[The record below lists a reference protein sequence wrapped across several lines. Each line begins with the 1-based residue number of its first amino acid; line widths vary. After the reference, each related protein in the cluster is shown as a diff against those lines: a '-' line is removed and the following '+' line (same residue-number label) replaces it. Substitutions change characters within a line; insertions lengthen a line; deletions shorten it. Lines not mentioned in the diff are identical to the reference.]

1 MAVCRFE
8 VGSPRMDGG
17 ERISAGKL
25 DGMQDTQT
33 LTYGRPDPS
42 RHTTQ
47 SSPAPGNTPPVR
59 WTPAISVI
67 MPTIFWS
74 GTFERCAR
82 RLLSLLD
89 GAAPNAEV
97 VFVFDGEA
105 PPAPDWLDHP
115 AVRIVTTGT
124 RSGPAIARNL
134 AAESARGELLFFVDA
149 DVEIAAD
156 AIERVQ
162 AAFAADPEL
171 IGLFGTYDD
180 EPAAEG
186 TASAF
191 RNLLHHHTHVSH
203 PGRAGTFWSGCG
215 AMRKTA
221 FLDIGG
227 FDETYAYPSVEDI
240 ELGMRVVANGGKI
253 LLAPDVRCKH
263 LKRWTLA
270 SMVFTDI
277 VHRAAP
283 WTHLI
288 MNSHELPVSLNLDW
302 RGRFSGICSVL
313 LAVCLAASAFLP
325 MTLWGA
331 LACGLVVVA
340 MNGDFYR
347 LCLRKGGIVFAVS
360 SVALHW
366 LYFVYSSLTFGFVV
380 LYELCARPHRSAAAD
395 SRGLQPTAAMMLT
408 AEASRLPPLGR

>member
-1 MAVCRFE
+1 
-8 VGSPRMDGG
+8 
-17 ERISAGKL
+17 
-25 DGMQDTQT
+25 MQDPQT
-33 LTYGRPDPS
+33 LTFGQPAPS
-42 RHTTQ
+42 RRTVP
-47 SSPAPGNTPPVR
+47 SSPATRNTS
-59 WTPAISVI
+59 PAGRPTDISVI

-89 GAAPNAEV
+89 DTTSNVEV
-97 VFVFDGEA
+97 VFVFDGVA

-115 AVRIVTTGT
+115 AVRIVTTGN
-124 RSGPAIARNL
+124 RSGPAIARNM

-149 DVEIAAD
+149 DVELAAD

-162 AAFAADPEL
+162 ATFAADPEL
-171 IGLFGTYDD
+171 IGLFGAYDD
-180 EPAAEG
+180 EPAFDG
-186 TASAF
+186 VASSF

-215 AMRKTA
+215 AMRKKA
-221 FLDIGG
+221 FLDVGG
-227 FDETYAYPSVEDI
+227 FDEKYAYPSVEDI

-253 LLAPDVRCKH
+253 LLAPDVQCKH

-270 SMVFTDI
+270 SMVVTDI

-283 WTHLI
+283 WTHLV
-288 MNSHELPVSLNLDW
+288 MNSHKLPVSLNLDW

-313 LAVCLAASAFLP
+313 LAICLAGSAFSP
-325 MTLWGA
+325 MMLWAA

-340 MNGDFYR
+340 MNSDFYR
-347 LCLRKGGIVFAVS
+347 LCLRKRGVVFAVS

-366 LYFVYSSLTFGFVV
+366 LYFVYSSLTFGCVV
-380 LYELCARPHRSAAAD
+380 LYELWARSHRSAASD
-395 SRGLQPTAAMMLT
+395 SRVLQPTAAIML
-408 AEASRLPPLGR
+408 AAKASQLPPLGP